1 MKIDV
6 YSDMVCPWCR
16 IGKKNMNDALEAW
29 NEATGQTIPV
39 VYHAYQLDP
48 KLPPEGLPFN
58 STMEK
63 KMGGPER
70 IKTMLQRVTE
80 AGAAVGVTFRFDQM
94 ERMPNT
100 VLAHRITAL
109 LPEGHQEHWVDSVM
123 KAHFEDGKDI
133 AKLDVLL
140 DIGRDLELDPAE
152 ITTLLDE
159 GYGLEAVN
167 KDMEV
172 AKNMGI
178 SGVPFFIINGKYVLS
193 GAHPSSQFLE
203 AFRKIA
209 QE

>member
-39 VYHAYQLDP
+39 VFHAYQLDP

-58 STMEK
+58 SSMEK

-70 IKTMLQRVTE
+70 IKMMLQRVTE
-80 AGAAVGVTFRFDQM
+80 AGAAAGVTFHFDKVD
-94 ERMPNT
+94 RMPNT

-123 KAHFEDGKDI
+123 KAYFEDGKDI

-140 DIGRDLELDPAE
+140 DIGRSLELDPEE

-159 GYGLEAVN
+159 GHGLEAVK

-172 AKNMGI
+172 AQNMGI
-178 SGVPFFIINGKYVLS
+178 SGVPFFILNGKYVLS